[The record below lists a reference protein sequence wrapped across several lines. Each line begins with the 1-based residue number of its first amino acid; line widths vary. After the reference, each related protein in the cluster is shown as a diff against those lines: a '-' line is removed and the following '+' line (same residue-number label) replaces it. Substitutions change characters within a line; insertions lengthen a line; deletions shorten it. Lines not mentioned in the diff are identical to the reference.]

1 MQLSL
6 NTSWRFLESLRNFA
20 AMSSLL
26 LITAFSL
33 LCSSQAQIS
42 SAPPAIVVHP
52 PAYSTAVAAQTVRL
66 TCAAYGV
73 PTPTIYWS
81 KASGN
86 ITAMMQDSN
95 SGVRGYFQSL
105 TVNGTEFAVSVLEIC
120 DVGAIHTDEYS
131 CWADNGVSGVGIAAS
146 VSKFFL
152 SISVAPSEP
161 PAIVVHPPNATS
173 VDYGSTIEAVC
184 VAYGNPIPSV
194 SWTKSGCSN
203 ISSSGYARVYNE
215 IVIYNDVSF
224 RKSVLQLCNVKEND
238 TDWYSCTATNGIN
251 GEGLAPNKWP
261 WSLSVSPSPFPPP
274 PSSTSMP
281 PMPTSSMSTST
292 MMTST
297 MISSMS
303 TTSTRSTSTS
313 LTPTQTLGTTS
324 GLSSNQVS
332 VYIGVMILEAV
343 FIIILLTA
351 LVITAF
357 IAIKVSRQYR
367 EKEGRIDIPN
377 APNDPRVRMGVENPL
392 HDLEGESEYDVGGSM
407 TYKELVKKV
416 EETESDTVAIL
427 NK

>member
-1 MQLSL
+1 M
-6 NTSWRFLESLRNFA
+6 F
-20 AMSSLL
+20 SLL

-95 SGVRGYFQSL
+95 SGVRGYWQPL

-194 SWTKSGCSN
+194 SWTKFGCSN

-215 IVIYNDVSF
+215 IVTYNDVSF

-251 GEGLAPNKWP
+251 GDGLAPYKWS
-261 WSLSVSPSPFPPP
+261 WSLSVSPSPLPPWP
-274 PSSTSMP
+274 PSSSNMPPWPPSSISMP
-281 PMPTSSMSTST
+281 PSSISMPPIPSSS
-292 MMTST
+292 MMTSS

-303 TTSTRSTSTS
+303 TTSTRSMSTC
-313 LTPTQTLGTTS
+313 TPTETLGTTS
-324 GLSSNQVS
+324 GLSSNQVT
-332 VYIGVMILEAV
+332 VYVGIMILEAV

-351 LVITAF
+351 LIATGL

-367 EKEGRIDIPN
+367 EKEGRIDIPH

-392 HDLEGESEYDVGGSM
+392 HDLEGENEYDVGGSM

-416 EETESDTVAIL
+416 EEADSDTVAIL
-427 NK
+427 KK